1 MGQELHDHDGGK
13 KKLSLK
19 LELTSTKTNPLLGR
33 KEVTFKV
40 MNTASTPS
48 RSQVRIQLA
57 VNMQAELDQV
67 YVIEIKTISGTQ
79 NTIGTAHVYD
89 SPEQA
94 QKVEREYVLK
104 RNKSAAPEAGDQTG
118 GV

>member
-1 MGQELHDHDGGK
+1 MGQELHDRDGGK

-33 KEVTFKV
+33 REVEFKV
-40 MNTASTPS
+40 LNTASTPS

-57 VNMQAELDQV
+57 VTMKAELDQV

-79 NTIGTAHVYD
+79 DTIGTAHVYD

-94 QKVEREYVLK
+94 QKVEREYILK
-104 RNKSAAPEAGDQTG
+104 RNKTAAPEASTAG